1 MSMEMEEK
9 ILEDAPTTFKSSST
23 KRALWIVVVTLA
35 VVLVVSL
42 AVVFALAIA
51 LGVEKADSSDDDTSA
66 VEAPTSAAETP
77 TSAVETPTPTPAVE
91 APVCL
96 TPDCAQLSAL
106 VLSGLDETI
115 EPCDNFYN
123 FSCGSWVQNT
133 IIPDGRFVYTGLD
146 YVPVPVYYQSLRLL
160 YVIMA
165 QVMVIARAHRAVEG
179 GKTA

>member
-1 MSMEMEEK
+1 MSVELEEK

-42 AVVFALAIA
+42 AVVFVLAIA

-66 VEAPTSAAETP
+66 VEVPTS
-77 TSAVETPTPTPAVE
+77 AVE

-133 IIPDGRFVYTGLD
+133 IIPDGRFVYTYHIIFFCVCLFGIYCL
-146 YVPVPVYYQSLRLL
+146 S
-160 YVIMA
+160 
-165 QVMVIARAHRAVEG
+165 
-179 GKTA
+179 